1 MTITTLVP
9 VPGDAVAQSPT
20 APRPHGLDRA
30 TIGIMCNVKRNGPEL
45 MSAIADLLC
54 AEFDI
59 AEVVGP
65 VRAAGTMLPSEEQ
78 LADMAARCDVVI
90 TGLGDCGS
98 CSACSIHVAADFER
112 RGVPTAA
119 ICTKP
124 FLRSGQAMAAR
135 QGLPGYRFVMV
146 DHPLSSLTAAEVR
159 DRAKDALPQVL
170 AILGV
175 DDYRAARQREHALTA
190 PQTEQAS

>member
-9 VPGDAVAQSPT
+9 VPSDAVAASAL
-20 APRPHGLDRA
+20 APRPRGLDGA

-45 MSAIADLLC
+45 TAAIADLLR

-59 AEVVGP
+59 AGVVGP
-65 VRAAGTMLPSEEQ
+65 VRAAGTMLPSQEQ
-78 LADMAARCDVVI
+78 LDDMAARCDIVL

-112 RGVPTAA
+112 RGVPAVA
-119 ICTKP
+119 VCTKP

-135 QGLPGYRFVMV
+135 QGMPELRFVMV
-146 DHPLSSLTAAEVR
+146 DHPLSSLSIDEIR
-159 DRAKDALPQVL
+159 ERAQDALPQVL
-170 AILGV
+170 AILELAGH
-175 DDYRAARQREHALTA
+175 RAARQHEHALS
-190 PQTEQAS
+190 ELSS